1 MGNNIIYNRFLAGE
15 AVSEET
21 FVESKQRRL
30 LRRIEAGGLD
40 ADRSD
45 IVDIVQLV
53 EWRVKKSSNY
63 QLRR

>member
-21 FVESKQRRL
+21 FVESK
-30 LRRIEAGGLD
+30 RRIEAGGLD

-45 IVDIVQLV
+45 IVDIIQLV